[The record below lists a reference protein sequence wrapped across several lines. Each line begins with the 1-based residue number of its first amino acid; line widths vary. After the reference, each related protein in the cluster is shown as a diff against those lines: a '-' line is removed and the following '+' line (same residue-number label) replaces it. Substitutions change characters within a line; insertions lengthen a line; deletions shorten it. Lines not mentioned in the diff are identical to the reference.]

1 MKMEYATAAAGAM
14 CVIDWKSTCGSPIE
28 CSRRWS
34 KRRGASGAAS
44 MDPPSSASLRFSHE
58 PGAPRLQWPPFP
70 GVCPSGQRERAVN
83 PSAQPTEVRILP
95 PPPRVPGRAAYGQ
108 QAVPPS
114 TVLLPYAEPAKRQ
127 EPAALSPG
135 LFPAGLAGD
144 APHRAPA
151 VLRPDDEQ
159 RSAAK

>member
-1 MKMEYATAAAGAM
+1 MKIEYATAAAGAM

-34 KRRGASGAAS
+34 KRRGAWGAAS
-44 MDPPSSASLRFSHE
+44 IDPPSSASLRFSHE

-70 GVCPSGQRERAVN
+70 GGVPEGPKGTGCKPVGSAYGGSN
-83 PSAQPTEVRILP
+83 PPAPTSRP
-95 PPPRVPGRAAYGQ
+95 WPRRLRAAE
-108 QAVPPS
+108 PPS
-114 TVLLPYAEPAKRQ
+114 SVARLEP
-127 EPAALSPG
+127 EALSPG

-144 APHRAPA
+144 APHRTPA

-159 RSAAK
+159 RSAAKRQI